1 MVTLDLEKI
10 AHDGHAMMFLLLFSE
25 SDAYV
30 SCRHIFE
37 GRKYVEEYH
46 TSDVERELG
55 MDRLGL
61 ICLALLLGSDYT
73 EGVAGIGIVNAVEVW
88 RHSSAAC
95 HQLHAIKLHAISYT
109 PSLTSMARNSGCA
122 LQYLSNLCHLQLDLS
137 AADWVIRMPYLL
149 VRVWLLLVPTLYL
162 DHSLR
167 YCF

>member
-1 MVTLDLEKI
+1 
-10 AHDGHAMMFLLLFSE
+10 MMFPLHLSGSNAFVL
-25 SDAYV
+25 
-30 SCRHIFE
+30 CRHIFE

-95 HQLHAIKLHAISYT
+95 HQAA
-109 PSLTSMARNSGCA
+109 
-122 LQYLSNLCHLQLDLS
+122 CHQ
-137 AADWVIRMPYLL
+137 
-149 VRVWLLLVPTLYL
+149 
-162 DHSLR
+162 
-167 YCF
+167 